1 MNSQAIPAL
10 ISLVGAILVAGF
22 GYLFTKWRE
31 REALWRTER
40 LKHYTKFTESLS
52 GITEGDVTDE
62 GRLRYAKAVNNLNL
76 VAPQSVLTAL
86 QNYSS
91 EISISNIGN
100 TNKEQQ
106 DKLLSVLYYEIR
118 KDLKISPKDDC
129 ATFSVGILS
138 SGTDKLKKLD
148 QQTPKT

>member
-40 LKHYTKFTESLS
+40 LKHYTEFTESLS

-76 VAPQSVLTAL
+76 VAPQHVLQAL
-86 QNYSS
+86 YNYSS
-91 EISISNIGN
+91 EISVSNIGN
-100 TNKEQQ
+100 TSKHQQ

-118 KDLKISPKDDC
+118 KDLNISPKDDPR
-129 ATFSVGILS
+129 TFSIGILS
-138 SGTDKLKKLD
+138 SGIHKLNELSNKIGD
-148 QQTPKT
+148 